1 MNYYALIWEATMLKI
16 KPVAAVF
23 VLLLMNFESI
33 GLYQNTAPKSPAT
46 GSRGM
51 VSAAHPLA
59 TQAGL
64 DALAAGGNAFDA
76 AIAVAAALNVVEPMM
91 SGIGGYGTVVVYD
104 ARKRE
109 AKFLNTSGRIP
120 ASLDSDVFRAPTP
133 NHMKNREGAKAVST
147 PGNLK
152 AWEDMSKKY
161 GRLPWA
167 KLFDAAIKLADEGFP
182 ISERTAQMIK
192 AGFSAFPHHAKEFY
206 GKSGQPLNTGER
218 LVQKD
223 LANSFRLIARQG
235 ASALHGGELGR
246 MVDVAMK
253 EAGSFLTLDDLK
265 NNKPEW
271 WETIQIDYRGY
282 RIVTASPP
290 ANAFDMLV
298 RLGVMSRFDLSAVGH
313 NSVAYL
319 HRFAEATKHGFWV
332 RLRYAGDPDIAPPP
346 LDMLLSEKYWTD
358 EAAQIDPQKA
368 KPYEPPKT
376 NTSSNGHTTHFVV
389 ADGWGNV
396 VSATQTL
403 GGLFGSKLMPRG
415 TGVWLNNSLSYC
427 TFEPKGNPMDAYPGR
442 RKLSGDCP
450 TIIFRDGR
458 PWVAIGTPGGHT
470 IGQTVPQMIMN
481 LVDFRMNIQEAIA
494 APRISFIEPDSIAV
508 ERGIDESTRNRLTEM
523 GHKLRV
529 VGGLGNA
536 HGLAIEYDA
545 KGKIIRFTGG
555 ADPRGEGTA
564 KGL

>member
-1 MNYYALIWEATMLKI
+1 MSKI
-16 KPVAAVF
+16 KLMTAVF
-23 VLLLMNFESI
+23 VLSLMNFESV
-33 GLYQNTAPKSPAT
+33 GLYQSAAPKPPAT
-46 GSRGM
+46 GAKGM
-51 VSAAHPLA
+51 VSTAHPLA

-76 AIAVAAALNVVEPMM
+76 AVAIAAALNVVEPMM
-91 SGIGGYGTVVVYD
+91 SGIGGYGTVIIYD
-104 ARKRE
+104 ARRRE
-109 AKFLNTSGRIP
+109 TKFLNTSGRIP

-133 NHMKNREGAKAVST
+133 NYMKNREGAKAVST

-161 GRLPWA
+161 GKLPWA
-167 KLFDAAIKLADEGFP
+167 RLFDSAIKLADEGFP

-192 AGFSAFPHHAKEFY
+192 AGFAAFPAHAKEFY
-206 GKSGQPLNTGER
+206 GKNGEPLNAGER
-218 LVQKD
+218 LIQKD
-223 LANSFRLIARQG
+223 LANSFRLIAHKG
-235 ASALHGGELGR
+235 ASALHGGEIGQR
-246 MVDVAMK
+246 VDAAMR
-253 EAGSFLTLDDLK
+253 EAGSFLTLADLK
-265 NNKPEW
+265 NNESEW
-271 WETIQIDYRGY
+271 WKPIEINYRGH

-298 RLGVMSRFDLSAVGH
+298 RLGVMSRFDLAQMGH

-319 HRFAEATKHGFWV
+319 HRFAEATKFGFWV

-346 LDMLLSEKYWTD
+346 LSLLLSEKYWAE
-358 EAAQIDPQKA
+358 EAAKIDPQRA
-368 KPYEPPKT
+368 RPFEPPKT
-376 NTSSNGHTTHFVV
+376 NTPSNGHTTHFVV
-389 ADGWGNV
+389 ADRWGNV

-415 TGVWLNNSLSYC
+415 TGVWLNNSLAYC
-427 TFEPKGNPMDAYPGR
+427 TFEPKGNPMDAFPGR

-450 TIIFRDGR
+450 TVIFRDGR

-481 LVDFRMNIQEAIA
+481 LIDFRMNIQEAIA
-494 APRISFIEPDSIAV
+494 APRISFLEPDVLAV
-508 ERGIDESTRNRLTEM
+508 ESGIAGRARNSLTEM

-529 VGGLGNA
+529 VAGLGNA
-536 HGLAIEYDA
+536 HGLTIEYDA
-545 KGKIIRFTGG
+545 KGKIVRFTGG
-555 ADPRGEGTA
+555 SDPRGEGTA